1 MTRRGRTTERGLD
14 RRFEGRWVTRLSREA
29 ERRLYFY
36 ATMIL
41 LAAWAVSR
49 LW

>member
-1 MTRRGRTTERGLD
+1 M
-14 RRFEGRWVTRLSREA
+14 RLGREA

-36 ATMIL
+36 ATVAL
-41 LAAWAVSR
+41 LVAWAASR